1 MTRQSIR
8 QLDIPPELA
17 SRLLLLPDAGRAMS
31 IRICA
36 GRGGGKST
44 LIGRIIAWLDFLR
57 GVPTV
62 ILDPLGVVIDHVL
75 DKTTRMP
82 RRTQE
87 TLWPRMRYVDMAAS
101 QDLIV
106 GWPLYHRR
114 GGESLYAVAQRPLE
128 VWRRLDPYLQSAS
141 IQGWNSLAR
150 VGTAAGMVVTA
161 LELQIGE
168 AEDLVRH
175 PEQWSTRLAEA
186 VAREPQAAPAAAFF
200 TDELLPLPTRE
211 RLQRT
216 QAFLTKVAPFT
227 LDPRLHAQFG
237 SGTPGIDWQEV
248 VDQGLL
254 VALDFRHELDLESL
268 RFKLLWVFR
277 SLTDFIKARGP
288 GRHTPI
294 SLIVDELTF
303 LTAVKTAQSDLL
315 ADDLEE
321 LISRLSRNH
330 AVWLTLSHQEL
341 NQFGQRLQDVLMT
354 CGTQILGGTSD
365 PLAAQT
371 LADRFARYD
380 PDLIKKWENVYA
392 SYQGVSEVIDE
403 RTVEYTLE
411 EQRYL
416 ASLPFLELPRFQ
428 FLVAAA
434 EQEGTLPTRL
444 QKVSIERF
452 DPGQYV
458 QPELVARARTLLMER
473 DGQPLDDVD
482 AAILARNVDS
492 ATPVAPLRR
501 EPETVRRVL

>member
-1 MTRQSIR
+1 MPVPPTH
-8 QLDIPPELA
+8 QLDIPAELT
-17 SRLLLLPDAGRAMS
+17 RHLLLLPDAGRAMS

-36 GRGGGKST
+36 GRGSGKSR
-44 LIGRIIAWLDFLR
+44 LMGRVIAWSDFLR

-62 ILDPLGVVIDHVL
+62 ILDPLGTVFDHVL

-101 QDLIV
+101 EDRVI
-106 GWPLYHRR
+106 GWPLYQQHDND
-114 GGESLYAVAQRPLE
+114 SLYAVSQRVLE
-128 VWRRLDPYLQSAS
+128 VWRRLDPDLQRAS

-150 VGTAAGMVVTA
+150 VGTAAGMIVTA
-161 LELQIGE
+161 LGLQITE
-168 AEDLVRH
+168 AEELVRH
-175 PEQWSTRLAEA
+175 PERWSTQLNAA
-186 VAREPQAAPAAAFF
+186 VRRDPHAAPAVAFF
-200 TDELLPLPTRE
+200 TDELMPLPPRD

-227 LDPRLHAQFG
+227 LDPRSRAMFG
-237 SGTPGIDWQEV
+237 ADTPGIDWNEV
-248 VDQGLL
+248 VEQGLL
-254 VALDFRHELDLESL
+254 VALDFRHELDLANL

-303 LTAVKTAQSDLL
+303 LTAVKTVQSDLL

>member
-36 GRGGGKST
+36 GRGTGKST
-44 LIGRIIAWLDFLR
+44 LMGRVIAWLDFLR

-62 ILDPLGVVIDHVL
+62 IIDPLGVVIDHVL
-75 DKTTRMP
+75 DKTTRLP

-114 GGESLYAVAQRPLE
+114 DGESLYAVAQRPLE

-341 NQFGQRLQDVLMT
+341 NQFGPRLQAVLMT

-365 PLAAQT
+365 PVAAQT
-371 LADRFARYD
+371 LADRFARYN
-380 PDLIKKWENVYA
+380 PYLIKKTENVY
-392 SYQGVSEVIDE
+392 STSMGEVSVIDE
-403 RTVEYTLE
+403 RSIEFTLE
-411 EQRYL
+411 EQRYM
-416 ASLPFLELPRFQ
+416 ASQPFLKLPRFH

-434 EQEGTLPTRL
+434 QQEGTLPTL
-444 QKVSIERF
+444 LEPVSIEGV

-458 QPELVARARTLLMER
+458 QPELVARGRTLLMER
-473 DGQPLDDVD
+473 DGRPIADV
-482 AAILARNVDS
+482 AAEIAARHADRT
-492 ATPVAPLRR
+492 TPAPALRR
-501 EPETVRRVL
+501 EPTPVRRMI